1 MKKYVLLTVLLGII
15 SLFILSSCENQ
26 KSGKVKNNPLLAEY
40 YDTPYGV
47 PPFDQI
53 KIDDYLPAFKEAIK
67 MHDKE
72 IKKIINNREEPTFQ
86 NTIVALDQSGK
97 VLENVSNIFFNLNE
111 AVTNPEMQKI
121 AVEVSPMLSEHMDKI
136 YMNEKLFKRVKAV
149 YDQREKLNL
158 STADS
163 MLLEKIYQ
171 QFVRNGALLSPEDKK
186 KLQEINKELSVL
198 SLKFGQHVLAE
209 VNRYNLIVDNPE
221 DLAGLPEN
229 LIQQAAEI
237 AKQNGD
243 TGKWYFK
250 INRSMITP
258 FLTYSQKRN
267 LRQEI
272 FTAYITKGNH
282 DDSLDNKAIVNK
294 MVNLRLEKARLLG
307 YNTWADYRLTDRMAK
322 KPQNVYDLLDKIWDK
337 ALPAAKNEAAELQ
350 KMIYSEGDT
359 FKLQPWDWWFYA
371 EKVRKAKYDLD
382 ENQLRPYFELENVLE
397 KGVFYTANRLYG
409 LTFRKAENLPVY
421 HPDVVAYE
429 VWQGNDSL
437 MGILYLD
444 FFPRDSKRGG
454 AWTTSFRPEYYKDGH
469 RVPPVVSIVCNFTKP
484 TENQPSLLSV
494 DEVRTLFHE
503 FGHALHELL
512 SNVKYRTLSGT
523 NVALDFVELPSQI
536 MEEWA
541 MSPEVLKVYAKH
553 YKTGETIPDAL
564 IEKLENS
571 KYFNQGF
578 ATVEYMAAS
587 YLDMDWHTITEQK
600 DYDVNAFE
608 KASMDRI
615 NMIPQIVVRYR
626 STYFNHIFSGGYS
639 AGYYVYIWADVLVQD
654 AFDYFRQEGI
664 FNPEVAKK
672 FRHLLEMG
680 GSVDPMV
687 LYKQFRGREP
697 SVDPLLRSRGF
708 IK

>member
-1 MKKYVLLTVLLGII
+1 MKKAIYLIAAVLLSAVL
-15 SLFILSSCENQ
+15 FTSCKNNKQ
-26 KSGKVKNNPLLAEY
+26 DKAVKNNPLLSEY

-47 PPFDQI
+47 PPFDKI
-53 KIDDYLPAFKEAIK
+53 KIDDYVPAFKEAIK
-67 MHDKE
+67 MHNQE
-72 IKKIINNREEPTFQ
+72 IDAIVNNPDEPSFE

-97 VLENVSNIFFNLNE
+97 VLTNVSNIFFNLNE
-111 AVTNPEMQKI
+111 AATNDQMQKI
-121 AVEVSPMLSEHMDKI
+121 AKEVSPMLSEHYDKI
-136 YMNEKLFKRVKAV
+136 YMNDKLFQRVKAV
-149 YDQREKLNL
+149 YDKREDLNL
-158 STADS
+158 STQDS
-163 MLLEKIYQ
+163 MLLAKTYEA
-171 QFVRNGALLSPEDKK
+171 FVQNGALLSPEDKQ
-186 KLQEINKELSVL
+186 KLQEINKKLSVL
-198 SLKFGQHVLAE
+198 SLTFGQHVLQE
-209 VNRYNLIVDNPE
+209 VNRYNLIVDNPD
-221 DLAGLPEN
+221 DLAGLPDN

-237 AKQNGD
+237 AKAAGD
-243 TGKWYFK
+243 SGKWYFK

-272 FTAYITKGNH
+272 FTAYIMKGNH
-282 DDSLDNKAIVNK
+282 DDSLDNKAIVNQ

-322 KPQNVYDLLDKIWDK
+322 TPKNVYDMLDKIWDK
-337 ALPAAKNEAAELQ
+337 ALPAAKAEASDLQ

-359 FKLQPWDWWFYA
+359 FKLKPWDWWYYA

-409 LTFRKAENLPVY
+409 LTFRRNDNLPVY

-444 FFPRDSKRGG
+444 FYPRASKRGG

-484 TENQPSLLSV
+484 TADQPSLLSV

-512 SNVKYRTLSGT
+512 TNVPYKSLSGT

-553 YKTGETIPDAL
+553 YKTGEVIPDEL
-564 IEKLENS
+564 IRKLENS

-600 DYDVNAFE
+600 DYDVNGFE

-654 AFDYFRQEGI
+654 AFEYFREQGI

-687 LYKQFRGREP
+687 LYEQFRGRAP
-697 SVDPLLRSRGF
+697 SVDPLLKSRGF